1 MIISFEDKKKE
12 YEAIE
17 RRFEDLLGNNKE
29 DYDLNFDKTD
39 GSAVLKITDD
49 LMERG
54 ITLTDEEINEIF
66 N

>member
-12 YEAIE
+12 YEDTK
-17 RRFEDLLGNNKE
+17 RRFMDLLRDKE

-54 ITLTDEEINEIF
+54 ITLTEEEINEIF

>member
-1 MIISFEDKKKE
+1 MIISFENKKKE
-12 YEAIE
+12 YEYTE
-17 RRFEDLLGNNKE
+17 RRFMDLINSKE
-29 DYDLNFDKTD
+29 DYDLNFDETD

>member
-12 YEAIE
+12 YEDTK
-17 RRFEDLLGNNKE
+17 RRFMDLLRDKE